1 MVIQLVGM
9 SLGITLSI
17 EAYCDP
23 NFFSLNGVTQ
33 IVKNV
38 IQANKAKFKFNYPV
52 DELCSN

>member
-9 SLGITLSI
+9 SVGITLPI
-17 EAYCDP
+17 EACCDP

>member
-9 SLGITLSI
+9 SVGITLPI
-17 EAYCDP
+17 EACCDP
-23 NFFSLNGVTQ
+23 NFFSLNGITR

-52 DELCSN
+52 DELRSN